1 MMFSMKHKPLI
12 LFIGAALL
20 FAACKK
26 DSDPSPTVEPPVS
39 EPLTVAAAKPGDTV
53 VIKGSNFSEFD
64 NENNVE
70 FNGVGGTITS
80 ATATEIKVLVPAK
93 AATGVVT
100 VTVTVNGKKTE
111 VGSLIIAPLTVY
123 CIKGIFQ
130 TPPSTRQLVAINPD
144 NGSETLVA
152 TINSTGE
159 KVEDAIYLPATNEV
173 IGRDE
178 DGANLIKINV
188 TTKQVNK
195 VPLAATA
202 TSGFAELVVD
212 KSGALYAV
220 KIDATN
226 ANHIMQTLVKLDP
239 KTGAATTVKGFE
251 LNEDW
256 ESLVYISANNEVVGL
271 AGGGTKLFKLNLT
284 SKDTSSVALDDTKA
298 VQYREL
304 YTDNVSN
311 LYGYKADYSDPVNY
325 VANIQNI
332 NPANGKQVLLS
343 DLKVNKI
350 HDNLIYV
357 AQRKEIISIYDEI
370 GLYRLNV
377 ETKAAVS
384 KELTSELNITYG
396 TLITN

>member
-1 MMFSMKHKPLI
+1 MKHKPLT
-12 LFIGAALL
+12 LFISAVLL

-26 DSDPSPTVEPPVS
+26 DSDSNETIEPPAS
-39 EPLTVAAAKPGDTV
+39 EPLTVVAAKPGDTL

-93 AATGVVT
+93 ATTGI
-100 VTVTVNGKKTE
+100 VTVTVNGNKIE
-111 VGSLIIAPLTVY
+111 VGSLIISPLTLY

-144 NGSETLVA
+144 NGNETLVA

-188 TTKQVNK
+188 TTKQVTK
-195 VPLAATA
+195 VQLAATV
-202 TSGFAELVVD
+202 TSGFAELIVGKNSV
-212 KSGALYAV
+212 LYAL
-220 KIDATN
+220 KIDVTN
-226 ANHIMQTLVKLDP
+226 PDHAMQTLVKLDP

-251 LNEDW
+251 FNDDW
-256 ESLVYISANNEVVGL
+256 ESLVYIPANNEVVGL
-271 AGGGTKLFKLNLT
+271 AGSGTKLFKVNLT
-284 SKDTSSVALDDTKA
+284 SKDTSSVALDNTSA

-304 YTDNVSN
+304 YTDELSN

-343 DLKVNKI
+343 DLHVNKI
-350 HDNLIYV
+350 HDNLLYV
-357 AQRKEIISIYDEI
+357 PQRKEVISIYDEI

-377 ETKAAVS
+377 ETKTIVS
-384 KELTSELNITYG
+384 KDLTTQLNITYG
-396 TLITN
+396 TLISN